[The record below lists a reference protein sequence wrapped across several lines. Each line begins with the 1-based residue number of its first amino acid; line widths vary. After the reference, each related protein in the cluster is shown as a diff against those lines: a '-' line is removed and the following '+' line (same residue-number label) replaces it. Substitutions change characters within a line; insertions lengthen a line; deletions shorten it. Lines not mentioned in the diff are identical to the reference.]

1 MPKRRYKNEKYAHLA
16 SVDHLFEAN
25 VNDEN
30 SEASLT
36 IYGDIGE
43 SWWGESTSAKDIE
56 QALKNISSTTLTVH
70 LNSGGGDVFDGIA
83 IYNQLKIIAP
93 R

>member
-1 MPKRRYKNEKYAHLA
+1 MIGGERIDEEWANKRFVTKNYTDTSQLDAMREVNELPKRRYKNEKYAHLA

-43 SWWGESTSAKDIE
+43 SWWGESLRQKI
-56 QALKNISSTTLTVH
+56 
-70 LNSGGGDVFDGIA
+70 LNK
-83 IYNQLKIIAP
+83 L
-93 R
+93 